1 MSQSLTKLQ
10 LEILKI
16 YSTDISEDEL
26 KELKIILADYYAKKA
41 IQAADDFYQK
51 NNLTDSDMELW
62 LNEN

>member
-1 MSQSLTKLQ
+1 MPEPLTNLQ

-26 KELKIILADYYAKKA
+26 RELKKILAEHYAKKA
-41 IQAADDFYQK
+41 VRAADDFYQK

>member
-1 MSQSLTKLQ
+1 MSQPLTKLQ

-16 YSTDISEDEL
+16 YSTGISEDEL
-26 KELKIILADYYAKKA
+26 KELKIILAEHYAKKA
-41 IQAADDFYQK
+41 VQAADDYYQK